1 MKKVLNSNYLKI
13 IALIAMTIDHVTWLI
28 YPGYPTNFIPILLH
42 IIGRLAFPIFAYCIA
57 EGYYYTHD
65 VNKYMKRLLILAIIS
80 HFSYMMAST
89 TFQKYGWQSIIPFL
103 TGTGMERFL
112 NQTSVIWSYFIGL
125 VILQIFAN
133 DKYKKIQIP
142 LVIILCIMA
151 FPSDWSCIGS
161 LVVVAI
167 ASNRN
172 NPKRQII
179 SSYLFIMI
187 YALVYYFAVSK
198 VYGFIQLCTIF
209 ALPILYL
216 YNGKKGD
223 NKKVNNIMKWLFYIY
238 YPLHLFIIGLIG
250 LLK

>member
-1 MKKVLNSNYLKI
+1 MTSFVLKI
-13 IALIAMTIDHVTWLI
+13 IAIAAMLIDHVGSLI
-28 YPGYPTNFIPILLH
+28 DNNTMR

-57 EGYYYTHD
+57 EGYHYTHN

-80 HFSYMMAST
+80 HIPYMMAST
-89 TFQKYGWQSIIPFL
+89 TFQKYGWQSIIPFS
-103 TGTGMERFL
+103 TGTGIERFL

-125 VILQIFAN
+125 VILQFSSN
-133 DKYKKIQIP
+133 NKYKKVQIP
-142 LVIILCIMA
+142 LIIVLCILA

-161 LVVVAI
+161 LIVVAI

-172 NPKRQII
+172 NPKKQIL
-179 SSYLFIMI
+179 SSYLFII
-187 YALVYYFAVSK
+187 LYSLVYYFAISK
-198 VYGFIQLCTIF
+198 VYGLIQLCTIL
-209 ALPILYL
+209 AVPIIYL

>member
-1 MKKVLNSNYLKI
+1 MKNVFNTNHLKI
-13 IALIAMTIDHVTWLI
+13 IALITMTIDHIAWLI
-28 YPGYPTNFIPILLH
+28 YPGYQTNIISVLLH

-57 EGYYYTHD
+57 EGYHYTHN

-80 HFSYMMAST
+80 HIPYMMAST
-89 TFQKYGWQSIIPFL
+89 TFQKYGWQSIIPFS
-103 TGTGMERFL
+103 TGTGIERFL

-125 VILQIFAN
+125 VILQISSN
-133 DKYKKIQIP
+133 NKYKKVQIP
-142 LVIILCIMA
+142 LIIVLCLLS

-161 LVVVAI
+161 LIVVAI

-172 NPKRQII
+172 NPKKQIL
-179 SSYLFIMI
+179 SSYLFII
-187 YALVYYFAVSK
+187 LYSLVYYFAISK
-198 VYGFIQLCTIF
+198 VYGLIQLCTIL
-209 ALPILYL
+209 AVPIIYL